1 MIGSYRI
8 FEEITKILRN
18 KLKLEN
24 TSIIPLP
31 NINGGYMSDQ
41 NN

>member
-18 KLKLEN
+18 KLEN
-24 TSIIPLP
+24 TSIMPLLE
-31 NINGGYMSDQ
+31 INGGYISDQ